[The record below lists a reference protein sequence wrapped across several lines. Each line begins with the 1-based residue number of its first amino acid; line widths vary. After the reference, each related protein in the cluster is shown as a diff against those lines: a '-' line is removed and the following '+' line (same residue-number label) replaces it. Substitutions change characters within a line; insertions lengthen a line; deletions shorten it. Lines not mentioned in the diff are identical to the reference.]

1 MPSPGAASRQGVQEG
16 SCSPTGER
24 AKKSRSRRVDATAL
38 AAKDADSDEQDAS
51 APEGE
56 NILTPRDGYGTDA
69 AIASQEEADPAFVD
83 SDFKIFPRR
92 KGGQTR
98 KCAES
103 APVIITAE
111 LLQSYYGMP
120 LVRAAKKLGICTTA
134 LKKVCRKL
142 GIHKWPYKEMK
153 PSLSLSL
160 CRQGNGSLAAATDGR
175 GATEP
180 RAEPVDRRNT
190 KVGGVAG
197 RSKACRDDS
206 KLAGPCRGST
216 GVEGG
221 VASDASPPRKLA
233 SARGS
238 CGSAGEK
245 NGVGASAAVS
255 AAGGDR
261 SSRSASLSSLQ
272 SSPGIP
278 FSPLS
283 LQPGQAISTL
293 EERES
298 MAGLLESLAA
308 AGRVELAKGHVLASG
323 PFRHLP
329 SLLPAAPGS
338 IHIPS
343 LHELGSMNTS
353 RSLSPRGGVNIP
365 SLQSLQ
371 LPQSGG
377 MGQETSAFSKGSSFC
392 PSEVSPFLMSAVPG
406 GPDGLQLHVPAL
418 EGAKKWGQEGQRQR
432 WQEVGTGAKAR
443 RGFSGTGSQRRK
455 LPPEAGTGEVEAAG
469 TIARDGRGREDGGEM
484 DQERKRVEMGQE
496 ASVGG
501 SRGAGG
507 GGGLSDYTVFPRRKV
522 GRSSRAPGGGNS
534 RAPVVLS
541 EEKLRECFDLPLHVA
556 SKKMGIC
563 ITAIKKVCRKL
574 GIHKWPYRELKE
586 RKAAIKGRGGDA
598 DVAGSVGADTGL
610 VEHQRVSGRR
620 SEGFAE
626 PTRRCSTR
634 KRGGKG
640 AARGYGSGGS
650 QASVS
655 PMETELERSSPSVG
669 SDSGESG
676 GSSAGVDE
684 EAGQGG
690 GNLAILCQAAF
701 QFACDGSPLIAG
713 TGSAAAVPP
722 LKGEEGGSKRSQ
734 GVPEASGAQD
744 TAHIT
749 WGNAWGGVR
758 GLKRDDS
765 GGGLDG
771 PVGVRRKDETS
782 ASSATTSTPELAPES
797 TRQRP
802 DVCVPP
808 LAWQMQRSSTDGD
821 ENAVTAGTR
830 RNPGR
835 IDVADLLG

>member
-16 SCSPTGER
+16 SCSPTGEG
-24 AKKSRSRRVDATAL
+24 AKKSRSRRADATAL

-180 RAEPVDRRNT
+180 RAETVDGRNT
-190 KVGGVAG
+190 KAVGVAG
-197 RSKACRDDS
+197 RSKAGRDDS
-206 KLAGPCRGST
+206 KLAGPGRGST

-221 VASDASPPRKLA
+221 VASPPRKLA

-298 MAGLLESLAA
+298 MAGLLEGLAA
-308 AGRVELAKGHVLASG
+308 AGRGELAKGHVLASDA
-323 PFRHLP
+323 FRHLP

-353 RSLSPRGGVNIP
+353 RSLSSRGGVNIP

-371 LPQSGG
+371 LLQSCG
-377 MGQETSAFSKGSSFC
+377 MGQETSTFSKGSSFG

-406 GPDGLQLHVPAL
+406 GPDGLQRYVPAL
-418 EGAKKWGQEGQRQR
+418 EGAKGGGQEEQRQR
-432 WQEVGTGAKAR
+432 WQEVGAGAKAR
-443 RGFSGTGSQRRK
+443 RGFSGTGSHRRK

-484 DQERKRVEMGQE
+484 DQERKSVEMGQE

-501 SRGAGG
+501 SQGVGG

-701 QFACDGSPLIAG
+701 QFACDGSPLIS
-713 TGSAAAVPP
+713 GSAAAVPP
-722 LKGEEGGSKRSQ
+722 LREAKGEEGGSKRSQ
-734 GVPEASGAQD
+734 GVPQASGAQD

-821 ENAVTAGTR
+821 EKAVTAGTR